1 MGSQAIFPQ
10 TTREVLAVIIAAERS
25 RKYVWTAGR
34 VLIQGAL
41 QVQWE
46 ELDAIE
52 KKAVLRKIA
61 KLLEE
66 LADQSVL
73 EPRPIL
79 QSIGYG
85 AEKGFDYIRPAGNL
99 N

>member
-1 MGSQAIFPQ
+1 M
-10 TTREVLAVIIAAERS
+10 IIAAERS
-25 RKYVWTAGR
+25 REYVWTAGR
-34 VLIQGAL
+34 VLIQGAF
-41 QVQWE
+41 QGQWE
-46 ELDAIE
+46 ELDPIE
-52 KKAVLRKIA
+52 KKAVLMKIT

-66 LADQSVL
+66 LADQGIL

-85 AEKGFDYIRPAGNL
+85 AEKGFDYIQLVGNL

>member
-1 MGSQAIFPQ
+1 MGSQTIFPQ
-10 TTREVLAVIIAAERS
+10 TAKEVLAVIIAAERS

-34 VLIQGAL
+34 VLIQGAF
-41 QVQWE
+41 QGPWE
-46 ELDAIE
+46 ELDANE
-52 KKAVLRKIA
+52 KKALLKKIT

-66 LADQSVL
+66 LADDGVL
-73 EPRPIL
+73 LLRPIL

-85 AEKGFDYIRPAGNL
+85 EEKGFDYIHPTVNS